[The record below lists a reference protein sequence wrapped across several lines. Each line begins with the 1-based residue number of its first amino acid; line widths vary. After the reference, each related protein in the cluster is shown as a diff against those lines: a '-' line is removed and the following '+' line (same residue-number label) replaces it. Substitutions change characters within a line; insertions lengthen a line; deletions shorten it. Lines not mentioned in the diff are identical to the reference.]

1 MGEVVSFAE
10 AYRNSLIARFPRGCL
25 VRTADGARAR
35 VEELEI
41 IEIDGDDV
49 PCACLWFEF
58 GKPIDR
64 YPLSGLTRLPD
75 SWIGKKQP
83 FEGDRA

>member
-1 MGEVVSFAE
+1 MGDIVNFAE
-10 AYRNSLIARFPRGCL
+10 VYRDRLIARFPRGSL
-25 VRTADGARAR
+25 VRTSDGAKAR
-35 VEELEI
+35 VEGMEI
-41 IEIDGDDV
+41 IEIDGDPV

-64 YPLSGLTRLPD
+64 YPLSGLTLIPD
-75 SWIGKKQP
+75 SWVGRKLP

>member
-1 MGEVVSFAE
+1 MGDVVNFAE
-10 AYRNSLIARFPRGCL
+10 VYMSRLIARFPRGSL
-25 VRTADGARAR
+25 VRTADGTRAR
-35 VEELEI
+35 VEGLEI

-64 YPLSGLTRLPD
+64 YPLSGLTLIPD
-75 SWIGKKQP
+75 SWAGKKLP